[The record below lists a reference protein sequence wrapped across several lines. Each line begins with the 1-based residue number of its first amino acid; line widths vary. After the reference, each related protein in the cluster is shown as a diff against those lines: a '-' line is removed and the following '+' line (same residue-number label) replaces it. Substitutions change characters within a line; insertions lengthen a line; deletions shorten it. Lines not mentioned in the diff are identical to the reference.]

1 MTYGEAIRL
10 TRVLLVDPST
20 AVSASMAGWTYPLSR
35 EALALLDLFDLQHA
49 SKSKR
54 RPKPYPRPWAEK
66 NRTQRR
72 GTARLTSAEL
82 RDVLDRNRDDP
93 PEVTAHG

>member
-10 TRVLLVDPST
+10 TRVLLVDPGT

-35 EALALLDLFDLQHA
+35 EALALLDLFDLQHT

-54 RPKPYPRPWAEK
+54 RPQPYPRPWVAK
-66 NRTQRR
+66 DRTRQR
-72 GTARLTSAEL
+72 GTARLSSAEL
-82 RDVLDRNRDDP
+82 RDLLDQHRDP